1 MELEAALAEAEGAL
15 EQEENK
21 VLRLSLE
28 LNEVRHQIDM
38 RIAQKELEFESSRKN
53 FTKALDGLQVS
64 LENESKGKNEA
75 LRQKKKL
82 ETDVV
87 DLGMSLEHANAAM
100 QESQRNIARLQQNIR
115 EVQTKIEQESR
126 ARATA
131 QDNLIGGERR
141 ANANKNALEEARTL
155 LEQSDRTRRMLEQE
169 LADTNETL
177 SDLTCQNQV
186 PSQMLSFILNITYFI

>member
-87 DLGMSLEHANAAM
+87 DLGVSLEHANAAM
-100 QESQRNIARLQQNIR
+100 QESQRNIGRMQQNIR

-131 QDNLIGGERR
+131 PCPCRPLPGGAPGYCISGRS
-141 ANANKNALEEARTL
+141 AVAAAPVYP
-155 LEQSDRTRRMLEQE
+155 S
-169 LADTNETL
+169 L
-177 SDLTCQNQV
+177 SSGQWHGGAW
-186 PSQMLSFILNITYFI
+186 